1 LDKKFTHD
9 KWQNCDLTVFAEYRY
24 NLRRIAAMIAASVTK
39 DSPGDWV
46 ARSGH
51 SNHRVDRGPVCGRT

>member
-1 LDKKFTHD
+1 
-9 KWQNCDLTVFAEYRY
+9 VFAEYRY